1 MVMNNLEIERR
12 IFMIS
17 EYKEINVRGILLRIA
32 VVFTIVALGIAL
44 NILKVIPNNNI
55 VEASTLTKESKEIS
69 KEKIA
74 TINQKTEQ
82 LRTLEI
88 QNKKINQ
95 FITAKRNIVIE
106 TMKAHPENFNIAKQK
121 SITVQSDIIED
132 QITKLIF
139 FNQAS
144 KYDITIDHTLN
155 LPTHETITYLDKM
168 IGITSYR
175 NKEMKSIKKQVE
187 ILSSLL

>member
-1 MVMNNLEIERR
+1 
-12 IFMIS
+12 MIS
-17 EYKEINVRGILLRIA
+17 KYKKINVRGILLEIA
-32 VVFTIVALGIAL
+32 VVFTIGALGIAL
-44 NILKVIPNNNI
+44 NTSKVIPNNNI
-55 VEASTLTKESKEIS
+55 VEASTLTKETKESKEIS

-74 TINQKTEQ
+74 IINQKTEQ
-82 LRTLEI
+82 LKSLEI

-95 FITAKRNIVIE
+95 SNTAKWCIVIK

-121 SITVQSDIIED
+121 SITVQSDIITD
-132 QITKLIF
+132 QITKLIL

-144 KYDITIDHTLN
+144 GYDINIDHTLN

-175 NKEMKSIKKQVE
+175 NKEMKNIEKQMD

>member
-17 EYKEINVRGILLRIA
+17 KYKEINVRGILLRIA

-44 NILKVIPNNNI
+44 NTLKVIPNNNI

-74 TINQKTEQ
+74 IINQKTEQ

-95 FITAKRNIVIE
+95 SITAKRNIVIE

-132 QITKLIF
+132 QITELIF

-175 NKEMKSIKKQVE
+175 NKEMKSIEKQVD
-187 ILSSLL
+187 ILSNLL